1 MRALLSVTDKTDIVE
16 FAQELLKLGY
26 QLVSTG
32 GTHSVLSSANLPVAQ
47 ISEVTNFPEILD
59 GRVKTLHPLIYGGI
73 LSRRDKPEHVASM
86 RDYGIVAI
94 DLICVNLYDF
104 ASVVARDDSDEEQ
117 ILENIDIGGPTLIRA
132 AAKNFK
138 SVLPVVDPRDYGEII
153 SKLRSGAIS
162 FDYRKG
168 MARKAFELVSEYDSL
183 IESYLAGNSTNATMF
198 PEKLS
203 IKYQK
208 VDDLRYGE
216 NPHQAAAL
224 YEYVSKKTKEP
235 AVIQLHGKPLSYNN
249 ILDADVAWN
258 LVSEFKECTFAV
270 VKHNNPCGVSSNKN
284 PDKAYTQA
292 YKGDPLSAFGGV
304 VATNHIVSASVAN
317 AMAKIFYEIIIAPE
331 FTPEALDILTQKKNL
346 RILVR
351 ALGKLG
357 SETGELRQISSGALL
372 QTADNVEENIEDWQ
386 VATFRKPTK
395 QEKKDLEFAWI
406 VSKHV
411 KSNAITVA
419 KSGKILGIGAGQPS
433 RVGSVDIALNKA
445 GQLGKGAVMAS
456 DAFFPFADSIEKA
469 AASGIS
475 AVAEPGGSIRDQEII
490 DRANELGLSVLFTG
504 IRHFKH

>member
-1 MRALLSVTDKTDIVE
+1 MRALLSVTDKTNIVE

-26 QLVSTG
+26 ELVSTG
-32 GTHSVLSSANLPVAQ
+32 GTHSVLSSANLRVSQ

-73 LSRRDKPEHVASM
+73 LSRRDVPEHVASM

-138 SVLPVVDPRDYGEII
+138 SVLPIVDPKDYSEII
-153 SKLRSGAIS
+153 SKLRSGTIN

-168 MARKAFELVSEYDSL
+168 LARKAFELVSEYDSM
-183 IESYLAGNSTNATMF
+183 IESYLAENSANPTIF

-224 YEYVSKKTKEP
+224 YESVSKQNKDP

-284 PDKAYTQA
+284 PDKAYIQA
-292 YKGDPLSAFGGV
+292 YNGDPLSAFGGV
-304 VATNHIVSASVAN
+304 VATNHTVSASVAN

-331 FTPEALDILTQKKNL
+331 FTPEALAILTQKKNL

-351 ALGKLG
+351 ALEKLG
-357 SETGELRQISSGALL
+357 SGTGELRQISSGALL
-372 QTADNVEENIEDWQ
+372 QTADNIEESMEDWQ

-445 GQLGKGAVMAS
+445 GKLGKGSVMAS

-469 AASGIS
+469 ASSGIS
-475 AVAEPGGSIRDQEII
+475 AIAEPGGSIRDQEII